1 MTSAVDGGPVRARAG
16 WAWPAVAGLL
26 LLATLAPEP
35 AHAQTGICGRT
46 EVVRDAL
53 VALVAGVSDCANV
66 TAAHLAAI
74 TGELDLTGERG
85 DPRVTALA
93 AGDFDGLPSLTQLF
107 MGANALTTLPGGVFD
122 DLTSLT
128 RLNLELNS
136 LTELPDEVFDD
147 LTALTFLN
155 LRNNGELTELPDEVF
170 DNLTALGTLFLRGN
184 GMTELVDGMFDNL
197 TALTWLHLGVN
208 ELTELP
214 DGVFDNLTALT
225 TLDLADNKL
234 TELPD
239 EVFDN
244 LTALTTLD
252 LARNPGAPFAP
263 TADALPDDGKV
274 PVAGGTVTLD
284 GSGSGGAWGTNVTYS
299 WALTNPPSGVTV
311 TFDDSTSATPM
322 VTIPALTTGTELT
335 FTLTVTG
342 RGTTSSLSG
351 GGAPGTDTATVTVSP
366 AGTLLLTLD
375 AIAGD
380 DTVNIAEKAAGFSI
394 GGATGTESGVSV
406 TVTVGT
412 TELTPPRPPAAA
424 WSVDVPANAAY
435 LTGTSVAVT
444 VSASKTGYTP
454 PSDVTRALAVDL
466 RRLRRLTR
474 RPRRCRWGWPSAP

>member
-1 MTSAVDGGPVRARAG
+1 MTSTVDPGPVRARAG

-46 EVVRDAL
+46 KVVRDAL
-53 VALVAGVSDCANV
+53 VALIPGVSHCANV

-74 TGELDLTGERG
+74 TGELDLTGVHGE

-93 AGDFDGLPSLTQLF
+93 AGDFDGLTSLDELSL
-107 MGANALTTLPGGVFD
+107 GVNALTTLPD
-122 DLTSLT
+122 
-128 RLNLELNS
+128 R
-136 LTELPDEVFDD
+136 VFDD
-147 LTALTFLN
+147 LTALTDLSLEQN
-155 LRNNGELTELPDEVF
+155 RLTGLPDGVF
-170 DNLTALGTLFLRGN
+170 DNLTALTSLGLRDNRVLTELPDGVFDNLTALRTLLLRGN

-197 TALTWLHLGVN
+197 TALTLLVLAVNELTELPDGVFDDLTALIDLDLADN

-214 DGVFDNLTALT
+214 DGVFDNLTALRD
-225 TLDLADNKL
+225 LDLGNNEL

-239 EVFDN
+239 GVFEN
-244 LTALTTLD
+244 LTALTELS
-252 LARNPGAPFAP
+252 LARSPGAPFAP

-284 GSGSGGAWGTNVTYS
+284 GSGSGGAWGTNVTHS

-342 RGTTSSLSG
+342 RGTTSRYSY

-380 DTVNIAEKAAGFSI
+380 NTVNIAEKA
-394 GGATGTESGVSV
+394 GVQ
-406 TVTVGT
+406 
-412 TELTPPRPPAAA
+412 
-424 WSVDVPANAAY
+424 Y
-435 LTGTSVAVT
+435 
-444 VSASKTGYTP
+444 
-454 PSDVTRALAVDL
+454 
-466 RRLRRLTR
+466 RRRHRHR
-474 RPRRCRWGWPSAP
+474 ERV